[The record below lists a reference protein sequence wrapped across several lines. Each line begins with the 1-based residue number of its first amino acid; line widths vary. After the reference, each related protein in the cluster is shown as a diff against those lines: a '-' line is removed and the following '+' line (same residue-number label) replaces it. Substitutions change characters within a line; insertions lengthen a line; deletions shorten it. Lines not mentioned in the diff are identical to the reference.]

1 MNTKIIVQP
10 DNFQT
15 LAICAFRYAFNRKT
29 YIVDDM
35 VNLLKQHK
43 KDLDANTIHVICR
56 DIEREVAK
64 FEDLNSFFS
73 HDDLKQWIKLSE
85 VLRGL

>member
-1 MNTKIIVQP
+1 MKNEITIRP
-10 DNFQT
+10 DEFQT
-15 LAICAFRYAFNRKT
+15 LAISAFRYAFNRRT

-35 VNLLKQHK
+35 INLLRRHK
-43 KDLDANTIHVICR
+43 KDLDANTIHVICK
-56 DIEREVAK
+56 DIDREIAK

-73 HDDLKQWIKLSE
+73 HDDLKQWMKLAG

>member
-1 MNTKIIVQP
+1 MKNEITIRP
-10 DNFQT
+10 DEFQT
-15 LAICAFRYAFNRKT
+15 LAICAFRYAFNRRT

-35 VNLLKQHK
+35 INLLRRHK
-43 KDLDANTIHVICR
+43 KDLDANTIHVICK
-56 DIEREVAK
+56 DIDREIAK

-73 HDDLKQWIKLSE
+73 HDDLKQWMKLAG